1 VKQKKRERLRGKNKL
16 RSLFLFQKVN
26 DRQKMVKK
34 DKEKGGNLLKNTVC
48 KRLTYNCGNGILQ
61 VKET

>member
-1 VKQKKRERLRGKNKL
+1 MRDGAECDDHAGEPCGAWFGVKQKKRERLRGKNKL

-34 DKEKGGNLLKNTVC
+34 DKEKG
-48 KRLTYNCGNGILQ
+48 
-61 VKET
+61 

>member
-1 VKQKKRERLRGKNKL
+1 MKQKKRERLRGKNKL

-34 DKEKGGNLLKNTVC
+34 DKEKG
-48 KRLTYNCGNGILQ
+48 
-61 VKET
+61 